1 MARSSANSLLQR
13 ELLDTIKGLRSTIE
27 NLQTT
32 IEELRKALSE
42 SQERERVA
50 KEQIEVMSKRLFGRS
65 SEKHMAQS
73 EGQMDF
79 FNEIE
84 VEADKAPAEEEPF
97 ADDPEDT
104 QETEEKKRKRRTL
117 RAEMFMGLRVVE
129 EPPIELPEDQQ
140 VCDNC
145 GTRMKP
151 AGKRLVREVL
161 KFQPAQLT
169 LHRIYVQT
177 YECPECKTNGVKNSI
192 KNGKAPDALI
202 PHSYASEP
210 VLAHAMYQK
219 FANAVPLCR
228 QEKDWQQIGAAL
240 SRGTLGR
247 WIKVCSD
254 EYFVPIYQYF
264 HRRLLGRQFAMADE
278 TGL

>member
-50 KEQIEVMSKRLFGRS
+50 KEQIEVMTKRLFGRS

-117 RAEMFMGLRVVE
+117 RAEMFKGLRVVE
-129 EPPIELPEDQQ
+129 EPLS
-140 VCDNC
+140 NC
-145 GTRMKP
+145 LRTSRFVIT
-151 AGKRLVREVL
+151 A
-161 KFQPAQLT
+161 AQ
-169 LHRIYVQT
+169 
-177 YECPECKTNGVKNSI
+177 G
-192 KNGKAPDALI
+192 
-202 PHSYASEP
+202 
-210 VLAHAMYQK
+210 
-219 FANAVPLCR
+219 
-228 QEKDWQQIGAAL
+228 
-240 SRGTLGR
+240 
-247 WIKVCSD
+247 
-254 EYFVPIYQYF
+254 
-264 HRRLLGRQFAMADE
+264 
-278 TGL
+278 